1 MKKILKPDFRK
12 LLLFSVFILIA
23 VGGQIQAWG
32 FDDDDLQTKLPLY
45 NLLRPYPFWLVWI
58 FSLIPL
64 MIISAP
70 FRTFIQNINFGL
82 MYHLWWI
89 GLVSY
94 YYILSSFFFYL
105 FDLFKSR
112 TSR

>member
-1 MKKILKPDFRK
+1 MKKFLKPDFRK

-32 FDDDDLQTKLPLY
+32 FDDDPQTKPPLY
-45 NLLRPYPFWLVWI
+45 DLLRPYPFWIVWI
-58 FSLIPL
+58 FSMIPL
-64 MIISAP
+64 VIISAP
-70 FRTFIQNINFGL
+70 FRSLIQNINSGL
-82 MYHLWWI
+82 TYYLWWI
-89 GLVSY
+89 GLIVY
-94 YYILSSFFFYL
+94 YYILSCFFFYL

>member
-1 MKKILKPDFRK
+1 MKKFLKPGFRK

-32 FDDDDLQTKLPLY
+32 FDDDPQTKPPLY
-45 NLLRPYPFWLVWI
+45 DFLRPYPFWLVWG
-58 FSLIPL
+58 FSIIPL
-64 MIISAP
+64 IIISTP
-70 FRTFIQNINFGL
+70 FRSLIQNINSGL
-82 MYHLWWI
+82 TYYLWWI
-89 GLVSY
+89 GLIVY
-94 YYILSSFFFYL
+94 YYILSCFFFYL